1 MRFKKYIY
9 NFLNF
14 VMLLPVSKTGYQ
26 IIQDMKCTNIVCK
39 KYEFELP
46 QSTLNTPNNG
56 IFLIFLFFSSTKF
69 NKFWY
74 KLS

>member
-1 MRFKKYIY
+1 
-9 NFLNF
+9 
-14 VMLLPVSKTGYQ
+14 MLLPVSKTGYQ
-26 IIQDMKCTNIVCK
+26 IIQDMICTNIVCK

-46 QSTLNTPNNG
+46 PSTLNTPKIG